1 VIFAQTHDQAG
12 NRALGERIGAIAHL
26 PALRLGVTC
35 YLLAPHVPMLFM
47 GEEFAASS
55 PFLFFCD
62 FGPELADAVRDG
74 RRREFAAFEK
84 FAGDDRQMTIPDPNA
99 EATFHES
106 KLQWGEVAAPGGAEW
121 HTLYSDLLEIR
132 RHQLVPHLQGGAGGA
147 SFAAEGASLAVDW
160 TLPDRTRL
168 ALRAN
173 FSDQPWRIQPVPG
186 RIMHASAGA
195 TTKLIPAW
203 GGIWVLEGAHG

>member
-1 VIFAQTHDQAG
+1 M
-12 NRALGERIGAIAHL
+12 
-26 PALRLGVTC
+26 C

-84 FAGDDRQMTIPDPNA
+84 FAGDAGQMTIPDPNA